1 MGESIAIIS
10 AKDWI
15 DENHLILLEGWARD
29 GYSYIDIANKI
40 GISNST
46 LIKWREKYPE
56 IAEALKNGREI
67 VDYKVENALLKSALG
82 YTTKETKVTVLMR
95 GSKVVEKTTETLTK
109 EQAPNVLAIQTWL
122 YNRLPDKWKNTRNRS
137 LIDELDE
144 DTNIEIVVSKANG
157 KEIEEDKDKND
168 EEDKEWQDEVNNSV
182 TIRGMTEEEKK
193 EQNKN
198 LSKAS
203 RSKSGQSK
211 TSKNKGKTKNIKKS
225 QAELDYWPDDFEEE
239 KW

>member
-157 KEIEEDKDKND
+157 KEIEEDKDN

-211 TSKNKGKTKNIKKS
+211 TSKNKGKTKNNKKS

>member
-95 GSKVVEKTTETLTK
+95 GNKVVEKTTETLTK

-157 KEIEEDKDKND
+157 KEIEEDKNN

-211 TSKNKGKTKNIKKS
+211 TSKNKGKTKNNKKS

>member
-82 YTTKETKVTVLMR
+82 YITKETKVTVLMR

-144 DTNIEIVVSKANG
+144 DTNIEIIVSKANG
-157 KEIEEDKDKND
+157 KEIEEDKNN

-211 TSKNKGKTKNIKKS
+211 TSKNKGKTKNNKKS

>member
-82 YTTKETKVTVLMR
+82 YITKETKVTVLMR

-122 YNRLPDKWKNTRNRS
+122 YNRLPDKWKNTKNRS

-144 DTNIEIVVSKANG
+144 DTNIEIIVSKANG
-157 KEIEEDKDKND
+157 KEIEEDKND

-211 TSKNKGKTKNIKKS
+211 TIKNKGKTKNNKKS

>member
-82 YTTKETKVTVLMR
+82 YITKETKVTVLMR

-144 DTNIEIVVSKANG
+144 DTNIEIIVSKANG
-157 KEIEEDKDKND
+157 KEIEEEQNNQV
-168 EEDKEWQDEVNNSV
+168 DKEWQDEVNNSV
-182 TIRGMTEEEKK
+182 TIRGMSEEEKK

-203 RSKSGQSK
+203 RSKSGQPK
-211 TSKNKGKTKNIKKS
+211 TSRNKGKTKNNKKS
-225 QAELDYWPDDFEEE
+225 QAELDYWPDDFEE
-239 KW
+239 

>member
-157 KEIEEDKDKND
+157 KEIEEDKNNED
-168 EEDKEWQDEVNNSV
+168 DKEWQDEVNNSV

-193 EQNKN
+193 EQNK

-211 TSKNKGKTKNIKKS
+211 TSKNKGKTKNNKKS

>member
-82 YTTKETKVTVLMR
+82 YITKETKVTVLMR

-157 KEIEEDKDKND
+157 KEIEEDKNN

-211 TSKNKGKTKNIKKS
+211 TSKNKGKTKNNKKS

>member
-82 YTTKETKVTVLMR
+82 YITKESKVTVLMR
-95 GSKVVEKTTETLTK
+95 GGKVIEKTTETLTK

-144 DTNIEIVVSKANG
+144 DTNIEIIVSKANG
-157 KEIEEDKDKND
+157 KEIEEEQNNQ
-168 EEDKEWQDEVNNSV
+168 EDKEWQDEVNNSV
-182 TIRGMTEEEKK
+182 TIRGMSEEEKK

-211 TSKNKGKTKNIKKS
+211 TSRNKGKTKNNKKS
-225 QAELDYWPDDFEEE
+225 QAELDYWPDDFEE
-239 KW
+239 

>member
-1 MGESIAIIS
+1 MDTDGTID
-10 AKDWI
+10 KDGHCEFTQV
-15 DENHLILLEGWARD
+15 D
-29 GYSYIDIANKI
+29 Y
-40 GISNST
+40 T
-46 LIKWREKYPE
+46 LIKQVSQLLSSLG
-56 IAEALKNGREI
+56 IKNN
-67 VDYKVENALLKSALG
+67 VTYKEVSNYIKQDGNVA
-82 YTTKETKVTVLMR
+82 YTYRINFRTDKQLPCFK
-95 GSKVVEKTTETLTK
+95 LTRK
-109 EQAPNVLAIQTWL
+109 

-157 KEIEEDKDKND
+157 KEIEEDKDKNN

-203 RSKSGQSK
+203 RSKSGQPK
-211 TSKNKGKTKNIKKS
+211 TSKNKGKTKNNKKS
-225 QAELDYWPDDFEEE
+225 QAELDYWPDDFEE
-239 KW
+239 

>member
-10 AKDWI
+10 AKDWV

-82 YTTKETKVTVLMR
+82 YITKETKVTVLMR

-122 YNRLPDKWKNTRNRS
+122 YNRLPNKWKNTRNRS

-144 DTNIEIVVSKANG
+144 DTNIEIIVSKANG
-157 KEIEEDKDKND
+157 KEIEEDKNN

-211 TSKNKGKTKNIKKS
+211 TSKNKGKTKNNKKS

>member
-157 KEIEEDKDKND
+157 KEIEEDKNNED
-168 EEDKEWQDEVNNSV
+168 DKEWQDEVNNSV

-211 TSKNKGKTKNIKKS
+211 TSKNKGKTKNNKKS